1 MVEDEELAPSRRQG
15 EAIADGFARF
25 ATTDNPVPG
34 HVRRQ
39 AHKHVI
45 DVLGVSVAGTTAF
58 GAHEFS
64 VEGWAQSR
72 YVAPTIAAGALEN
85 HGATVWGVE
94 EPLPPFAAAMVNGL
108 HAHAE
113 DFDDTHTSGIVHGS
127 ACIVPAAW
135 AAAETES
142 RSGSDL
148 LDAVVIGWEIA
159 ARIGI
164 GADGG
169 LHARGWHT
177 TSVAGVFGAAAAA
190 ARLLRLSPS
199 ETVHALGIAGSFA
212 SGINA
217 YLENGSRTKALH
229 AGWAASSGLM
239 AASLARYGMTG
250 PSRVLEGE
258 AGVFQAFAN
267 LPADRLAGSLASLGS
282 DWEILRVSTKPY
294 PACHFAHGCIEAA
307 LNLRSKGLRP
317 EDIAKIRCSVPQAT
331 YPLICSPWEE
341 KVRPANPYIAKFSL
355 PYLVAVAITD
365 GKIQRDTF
373 AAPSL
378 EREEIRHIMDRTEV
392 VPLVGSRF
400 PETFP
405 GRVEVELS
413 DGRVMV
419 EEREVNLGHPERPLS
434 DEQLEQKLR
443 ANLQLG
449 KRSIN
454 LDATVARLLELE
466 EIEELRTVFA

>member
-1 MVEDEELAPSRRQG
+1 MVEDEAVAPSGAQG
-15 EAIADGFARF
+15 ESITEAFARF
-25 ATTDNPVPG
+25 ATSKDLIPDSVKK
-34 HVRRQ
+34 Q
-39 AHKHVI
+39 AQKHVI
-45 DVLGVSVAGTTAF
+45 DVVGVAVAGSTAF
-58 GAHEFS
+58 GTHEFS
-64 VEGWAQSR
+64 VEGWARSV
-72 YVAPTIAAGALEN
+72 YGAPTIDAGDVEDY
-85 HGATVWGVE
+85 GTTVWGVE
-94 EPLPPFAAAMVNGL
+94 QRLPPFAAAMVNGL

-135 AAAETES
+135 AAAESEG

-148 LDAVVIGWEIA
+148 LDAVVVGWEVA

-199 ETVHALGIAGSFA
+199 ETVHALGISGSFA

-250 PSRVLEGE
+250 PSRVLEGK

-267 LPADRLAGSLASLGS
+267 LPADRLAESLQSLGN
-282 DWEILRVSTKPY
+282 DWEMLRVSMKPF

-307 LNLRSKGLRP
+307 LNLRSMGLRL
-317 EDIAKIRCSVPQAT
+317 EDIARIRCSVPQAT

-341 KVRPANPYIAKFSL
+341 KIRPSNPYIAKFSL
-355 PYLVAVAITD
+355 PYLVAVAIAD
-365 GKIQRDTF
+365 GNIQRSTF
-373 AAPSL
+373 MGASL
-378 EREEIRHIMDRTEV
+378 AREEIRDLMDRTQV

-400 PETFP
+400 PETFA

-413 DGRVMV
+413 DGRVMA
-419 EEREVNLGHPERPLS
+419 EKLEVNLGHPERPLS
-434 DEQLEQKLR
+434 DEQLERKLR
-443 ANLQLG
+443 ANLLLA
-449 KRSIN
+449 KRSIDV
-454 LDATVARLLELE
+454 DATIARLLELQE
-466 EIEELRTVFA
+466 TEALRTVFA